1 MLLPS
6 HPPFGG
12 PEVGPRLATIE
23 GMSSSSPSQPARIL
37 VVDDHPLYRDA
48 LVGALVAPGVWLSC
62 ESAATLREAQRIV
75 FGSPPFAV
83 VLSDF
88 RLPDG
93 DGLQLLEQVR
103 AHAPGTACVLLSG
116 SDVANLGPRARRLGL
131 RGYLSKALE
140 PHEIVA
146 AVRTVLAGGSCFR
159 DVQEPRSGPLLTER
173 QLAVL
178 QLVGQGRS
186 SKEIAR
192 DLGVGASTVKDHL
205 TLIFVRLGVNN
216 RAEAVARAAALGL
229 IRFDGA

>member
-1 MLLPS
+1 MPS
-6 HPPFGG
+6 NPPS
-12 PEVGPRLATIE
+12 A
-23 GMSSSSPSQPARIL
+23 ARIL

-48 LVGALVAPGVWLSC
+48 LVGALVAPGVWLTC
-62 ESAATLREAQRIV
+62 EAAASLREAQRMV
-75 FGSPPFAV
+75 FGSAPYAV

-116 SDVANLGPRARRLGL
+116 SDVAQLGPRARRLGL

-140 PHEIVA
+140 PHQIVA

-159 DVQEPRSGPLLTER
+159 DADAAPAGPALTER
-173 QLAVL
+173 QLEVL

-192 DLGVGASTVKDHL
+192 DLGVGPSTVKDHL
-205 TLIFVRLGVNN
+205 TLIFVRLGVNS

-229 IRFDGA
+229 IRFDSG

>member
-1 MLLPS
+1 MSSCSPS
-6 HPPFGG
+6 HP
-12 PEVGPRLATIE
+12 
-23 GMSSSSPSQPARIL
+23 ARVL
-37 VVDDHPLYRDA
+37 VVDDHPLYREA
-48 LVGALVAPGVWLSC
+48 LVAALVAPGVWLSC
-62 ESAATLREAQRIV
+62 EAAASVREAQRIV

-93 DGLQLLEQVR
+93 DGLGLLEQVR

-116 SDVANLGPRARRLGL
+116 SDVAQLGPRARRLGL

-140 PHEIVA
+140 PHQIVT

-159 DVQEPRSGPLLTER
+159 EPKEGAGGPMLTER

-178 QLVGQGRS
+178 QLVGQGLS

-192 DLGVGASTVKDHL
+192 ELGVGASTVKDHL

-216 RAEAVARAAALGL
+216 RAEAVARAGTLGL
-229 IRFDGA
+229 IRFDSH

>member
-1 MLLPS
+1 M
-6 HPPFGG
+6 
-12 PEVGPRLATIE
+12 
-23 GMSSSSPSQPARIL
+23 
-37 VVDDHPLYRDA
+37 VDDHPLYRDA
-48 LVGALVAPGVWLSC
+48 LVGALVAPGVWLAC
-62 ESAATLREAQRIV
+62 EAAASLREAQRMV
-75 FGSPPFAV
+75 FGSPPYAV

-116 SDVANLGPRARRLGL
+116 SDVAQLGPRARRLGL

-140 PHEIVA
+140 PHQIVA

-159 DVQEPRSGPLLTER
+159 DVDAAPAGPALTER
-173 QLAVL
+173 QLEVL
-178 QLVGQGRS
+178 QRVGQGRS

-192 DLGVGASTVKDHL
+192 DLGVGPSTVKDHL
-205 TLIFVRLGVNN
+205 TLIFVRLGVNS

-229 IRFDGA
+229 IRFDSG